1 MKHVISFIFLTLS
14 ISLFADQWRGIA
26 VTSEDISENTILFN
40 RALEGEIV
48 FITSIDSGKSI
59 HARVGGKIED
69 SRYVAL
75 LSQNIAQELN
85 IAGNAGEIV
94 IDTLATSIPT
104 VQLTPTE
111 NPIIIPALETVSEP
125 KNSVAQLLEP
135 LLPYVQDLP
144 TLWQFVSGTSYRISM
159 NDIPQRIQAEIPKEE
174 PEIEKEELVIP
185 EELEDSLTAAFMVDI
200 AEEKPVNWLNKLEP
214 GKIYIKILSSSN
226 KSELENYSKTIAMFF
241 NDNIIL
247 YEAADLRYE
256 LLLGP
261 IDKDKISQSIR
272 VVRGYGYKDA
282 YLVRGK

>member
-1 MKHVISFIFLTLS
+1 
-14 ISLFADQWRGIA
+14 
-26 VTSEDISENTILFN
+26 
-40 RALEGEIV
+40 
-48 FITSIDSGKSI
+48 
-59 HARVGGKIED
+59 
-69 SRYVAL
+69 
-75 LSQNIAQELN
+75 
-85 IAGNAGEIV
+85 
-94 IDTLATSIPT
+94 
-104 VQLTPTE
+104 
-111 NPIIIPALETVSEP
+111 
-125 KNSVAQLLEP
+125 
-135 LLPYVQDLP
+135 
-144 TLWQFVSGTSYRISM
+144 M

-200 AEEKPVNWLNKLEP
+200 AEEKPVNWLNKLES

-261 IDKDKISQSIR
+261 IDKDKIGQSIR